1 MNISV
6 FYGSSLSRNK
16 EIVKIPSNHHSP
28 QPQRTRAVNTWS
40 TESGTTTID
49 LSAVPQGAYFVKV
62 VSRGSVSVRKLIVK

>member
-28 QPQRTRAVNTWS
+28 QPHRTCGQHLDDSIGNHDNRLVGS
-40 TESGTTTID
+40 
-49 LSAVPQGAYFVKV
+49 SARSLLRQGDIPRQCN
-62 VSRGSVSVRKLIVK
+62 S